1 MSFADEITKAVSQPV
16 ILIHVDSV
24 DAGYAGRFA
33 TTEFTPIGAS
43 VPYEGRLFSLP
54 AIASSRDL
62 QFFGILKYSSS
73 GITLINADGDLDT
86 LLEDYNIL
94 GSKVRIYYGFQD
106 MNISTFVNIY
116 TGYVEAATISETYAN
131 LTVSDRRKIFDTEID
146 DFWEEVDALTV
157 IKETILLADTNI
169 AYNDTYFDTT
179 AWDAAAALAPDLTI
193 WADEPLKRGDQIIS
207 GASLS
212 AFGNVTIEPD
222 GRYSF
227 RYINQGATATTTI
240 KKADIMNEYSIVYDS
255 SEVLSSVIV
264 LSGLQEDLAIED
276 YGDWTRDTTREASV
290 YASTGIYREQK
301 FQTYLPTA
309 TAAASFATDILDYY
323 CGIHGKLSVTVPMEY
338 YAIEIGQ
345 VVEAEIDRLNT
356 TMLGTVDC
364 EVLGKLYNLDKNTI
378 DLDLRIV
385 DVPTPITPQVVSVT
399 PQYKPT
405 DNTYAEAVEAAVP
418 TTAPKYI
425 GRYTVSH
432 PTSNYSDWWLLY
444 GTAGSAITRGVY
456 YNNAGTAA
464 RITTT
469 SATALQGKLVEALS
483 DVAWAEVN
491 SFGVADDY
499 GIDTFFK
506 NIAAVTALIRSL
518 FTQYI
523 KVESGGSIRGGNRY
537 DESGAIDDSTE
548 PGFFINA
555 AGSCKVSGLE
565 FSGYGAGGVQ
575 WSWPSQIGND
585 LNISTVG
592 VVAICA
598 LNGTDIAFID
608 ATNDDLRTYRFDGT
622 TWAQVGND
630 LNITNVG
637 ILPAVCALNGTDIAF
652 IDDTNDDL
660 RCYRFDGTDWAQVGN
675 DLNISTVGYPALCA
689 LNGTDI
695 AFIDATNEDFRCYRF
710 DGTDWAQVGNDLNVS
725 TVGGASICTLNETD
739 IAFIDSTNDDLRIYR
754 FDGTNW
760 AQVGNDL
767 NITDVG
773 LPAICALN
781 GTDVAFIDSTN
792 DELRIY
798 RFDGT
803 NWAEVQDSGSTGIT
817 SSGFPA
823 LCALNGTDVAFID
836 STNDDLRVYRFG
848 FSLSFPYGRSLT
860 G

>member
-16 ILIHVDSV
+16 VLVHVDSV

-146 DFWEEVDALTV
+146 DFWEEIDALTV

-169 AYNDTYFDTT
+169 AFNDTYFDTT

-276 YGDWTRDTTREASV
+276 YADLSRDTTREASV

-356 TMLGTVDC
+356 TMLGTVEC

-378 DLDLRIV
+378 DFDLRIV

-405 DNTYAEAVEAAVP
+405 DNTYAEAVEAAIP

-464 RITTT
+464 RITTS
-469 SATALQGKLVEALS
+469 SATALQGKLVESLS
-483 DVAWAEVN
+483 DVAWAEAN
-491 SFGVADDY
+491 SFGAASDY
-499 GIDTFFK
+499 GIDNFFT
-506 NIAAVTALIRSL
+506 NIAAVTALIQSL
-518 FTQYI
+518 FAQYI
-523 KVESGGSIRGGNRY
+523 KVETGGSLRGGDRY
-537 DESGAIDDSTE
+537 DESGAVDDGTK
-548 PGFFINA
+548 PGFFISA
-555 AGSCKVSGLE
+555 AGACKVSGLE

-575 WSWPSQIGND
+575 WSWPSQIGTNT
-585 LNISTVG
+585 S
-592 VVAICA
+592 VVAGGIA
-598 LNGTDIAFID
+598 GIAPLNGTDIALAFAD
-608 ATNDDLRTYRFDGT
+608 PNPRLSMYRFDGT
-622 TWAQVGND
+622 SWAIVGNRLTTTGATPD
-630 LNITNVG
+630 VTGLNS
-637 ILPAVCALNGTDIAF
+637 TDIAWV
-652 IDDTNDDL
+652 DGNSDVL
-660 RCYRFDGTDWAQVGN
+660 RVYRFDGTDWAQVGS
-675 DLNISTVGYPALCA
+675 DTSVTSAVDPSITA

-695 AFIDATNEDFRCYRF
+695 AYIDDANDDLRTYRFGGTTFSQLGNDLNISSVNNPSITALNETDIAFIDETNADLRTYRF
-710 DGTDWAQVGNDLNVS
+710 DGTDWAQVGSDLNLG
-725 TVGGASICTLNETD
+725 TITYPSITALNETD
-739 IAFIDSTNDDLRIYR
+739 IAFIDATNDQLRIYR
-754 FDGTNW
+754 FDGSSW
-760 AQVGNDL
+760 AQTTDAGQTGLTSVGF
-767 NITDVG
+767 
-773 LPAICALN
+773 PALGSLN
-781 GTDVAFIDSTN
+781 GTDIAYFDTFN
-792 DELRIY
+792 DE
-798 RFDGT
+798 
-803 NWAEVQDSGSTGIT
+803 
-817 SSGFPA
+817 
-823 LCALNGTDVAFID
+823 
-836 STNDDLRVYRFG
+836 LRVYRFG